1 MQSQGALSFTELVLN
16 ASFLVQCVMLFL
28 LALSIVSWTI
38 IISRNNQYRIGRAK
52 ADEFEDR
59 FWSGIDLNNLY
70 QDCMKRPNELVGLEV
85 IYSAGFKEFVRLVNS
100 GPADQEVVMSGTYR
114 QMKVACSREVEL
126 LETHLP
132 TLATIGSISPYI
144 GLFGTVWGIMH
155 AFVSLAAVKNATLAM
170 VAPPIAEALIATAMG
185 LFAAIPAVMFYNRFV
200 TKVEALENRYYNF
213 MDEFSTILNRR
224 LVTIRSQ
231 LNNRNN
237 ATPQAAAN
245 AAPVPAVAA
254 AQVNASGV
262 GSYGNTTMAPPAGA
276 GDATAGY
283 ATASPEGYA
292 PAPAENLGSSFNA
305 TTYERERE
313 LERERQRERER
324 ELRERERLEKR
335 ERELREREQREREQR
350 ERSAATL
357 NASNAA
363 AAAAVAVGS
372 APNAAAQSNTPA
384 PNVALGQSSMGQ
396 SAMGQNMAPNMAQP
410 NRNRPNRNP
419 LANPA
424 TSENRSRLGPNAQA
438 SAASAAA
445 AAAANQAAMNNAPL
459 QGISANT
466 GATVPPLNDP
476 HMAANYRG
484 VVPPRNAATN
494 ANLAHAQLPGG
505 AVTAVK
511 PNMAAAP
518 VKSEGPVYKSG
529 VDMERLRARNNARNN
544 DSEPHYIAPG
554 GQNVR
559 RNVNPAANQR

>member
-237 ATPQAAAN
+237 ATPRAATN
-245 AAPVPAVAA
+245 AAPVQTVAA
-254 AQVNASGV
+254 AQVNANGV

-276 GDATAGY
+276 GDANAGY

-292 PAPAENLGSSFNA
+292 PAPAESTGSSFNA

-350 ERSAATL
+350 ERSAAAL
-357 NASNAA
+357 NAASAA
-363 AAAAVAVGS
+363 AAAAAVGS
-372 APNAAAQSNTPA
+372 APNAAAQGSAPA
-384 PNVALGQSSMGQ
+384 ANV
-396 SAMGQNMAPNMAQP
+396 AMGQNMAPNMAQP

-419 LANPA
+419 LVNPA
-424 TSENRSRLGPNAQA
+424 PSENKARLGPNAQA
-438 SAASAAA
+438 SAANAAA
-445 AAAANQAAMNNAPL
+445 AAAANQAAMSNAPL
-459 QGISANT
+459 QGINANT

-505 AVTAVK
+505 AATAVK

-518 VKSEGPVYKSG
+518 AKSEGPVYKSG

-559 RNVNPAANQR
+559 HNVNPAANQR